1 MSIWRNRTVDSD
13 HPEPRRDVGFII
25 YAVILLSVICLVPIV
40 RLLFLSLVS
49 PSASSVLA
57 SPVAERTAFAVAVIV
72 CVTALWG
79 GRFQGPATL
88 PPFLTYALAGS
99 DIPRLLT
106 YRRPLLIAA
115 SWVLGMLTAASILVA
130 ASMWTTDIIFA
141 LDAAL
146 VVVSWICTAT
156 VVFCLWVTSQTFP
169 RASAVSAILLLL
181 VGGCVLFVP
190 GLWQGWPAEILS
202 SGPGTVIALITWAA
216 LAVVGVC
223 CLPRMLE
230 AQRFDDLLKRSIRL
244 AQAQAQ
250 VFIMEFGQASSI
262 YREPPRLLRRMKA
275 VRPSR
280 HVWIT
285 IAISDLYAS
294 LRSPI
299 RLLTS
304 LVCVLGAG
312 LLVGLGSSLGPLAAL
327 LGLGAGALSYMGVGP
342 LADGLRHGAAQ
353 VSDLP
358 LYGISDRFLIS
369 VHAIFPIV
377 VSGVVTTIGGLI
389 GVQLTSGSILQVL
402 VSSVGLSVLTVAS
415 ILMSAL
421 KGPMPVQ
428 FLTSVPSPMGDP
440 MVLTRA
446 MWALDGLLTAIAAG
460 MAVAAL
466 PTAPALTVVVAGIPL
481 VLILRRWRYR
491 G

>member
-1 MSIWRNRTVDSD
+1 
-13 HPEPRRDVGFII
+13 
-25 YAVILLSVICLVPIV
+25 
-40 RLLFLSLVS
+40 
-49 PSASSVLA
+49 
-57 SPVAERTAFAVAVIV
+57 
-72 CVTALWG
+72 
-79 GRFQGPATL
+79 
-88 PPFLTYALAGS
+88 
-99 DIPRLLT
+99 
-106 YRRPLLIAA
+106 
-115 SWVLGMLTAASILVA
+115 
-130 ASMWTTDIIFA
+130 
-141 LDAAL
+141 
-146 VVVSWICTAT
+146 
-156 VVFCLWVTSQTFP
+156 
-169 RASAVSAILLLL
+169 
-181 VGGCVLFVP
+181 
-190 GLWQGWPAEILS
+190 
-202 SGPGTVIALITWAA
+202 
-216 LAVVGVC
+216 
-223 CLPRMLE
+223 MLE
-230 AQRFDDLLKRSIRL
+230 TQRFDDLLKRSIRL

-262 YREPPRLLRRMKA
+262 YREPPRLLRRLKA

-285 IAISDLYAS
+285 IARSDLYAS
-294 LRSPI
+294 PRSPI